1 MIIFNVF
8 PVIIS
13 CMLIGAHF
21 LRAGSAVLVVV
32 SVAVP
37 VFLFIHRRWA
47 ARIVQ
52 IFLVIAAIEWLR
64 TLFVYI
70 SIYENTGQSWTR
82 MAIILGSVAAFTF
95 CSVFV
100 FFSKRVKERY
110 Q

>member
-1 MIIFNVF
+1 MIIFNMF

-21 LRAGSAVLVVV
+21 LRAGSFGLLLV
-32 SVAVP
+32 SVAIP
-37 VFLFIHRRWA
+37 FLLFVRRRWA
-47 ARIVQ
+47 ARFVQ

-64 TLFVYI
+64 TLFGFIDVYE
-70 SIYENTGQSWTR
+70 SIGQSWTR

-95 CSVFV
+95 SSAFV
-100 FFSKRVKERY
+100 FFGKRVKERY